1 MPATPVPEK
10 ATNAVTP
17 TVPLEKTVP
26 LVQMLAED
34 GSFTTDDRFAPYLAE
49 LDDAAKLRLYR
60 NMVIPRRLDQEATS
74 LQRQGQLVLW
84 APGQG
89 QEAGQAGLVAA
100 LQDRDYIFPTYRE
113 HAMAYA
119 RGVDLGNV
127 MHLFRGVAHGGWD
140 ATEHNFHLY
149 TLVLA
154 AQSLHAT
161 GYAMGIVRDQQDW
174 DAAKVAAEG
183 TISVAC
189 FGDGA
194 SSEGDI
200 HESMVFASSYKLPII
215 FFLQNN
221 QWAIS
226 VPADTQSRVPF
237 ALRAKG
243 YGFEGIRFD
252 GNDVLAAYAVGR
264 YAAEQARTGNGPV
277 LLESYTYRMGAHTTA
292 DDPTKYRTSD
302 EEVDWSA
309 KCPITRYETYL
320 RAEGLLTDEGVA
332 ALAAEAEEAA
342 MALRETAL
350 SAQAVPMDDYFHHVY
365 AEPHALI
372 EQEKRWH
379 QDYQASFED
388 AADETE
394 GQA

>member
-1 MPATPVPEK
+1 MPASSEPNNVAPRPELEQ
-10 ATNAVTP
+10 
-17 TVPLEKTVP
+17 TVPM
-26 LVQMLAED
+26 VQLLSED
-34 GSFTTDDRFAPYLAE
+34 GTYTADDRFSPYLE
-49 LDDAAKLRLYR
+49 GLDDAGKIQLYR

-100 LQDRDYIFPTYRE
+100 LEDRDYIFPTYRE
-113 HAMAYA
+113 HTMAHA
-119 RGVDLGNV
+119 RGVDMGAL
-127 MHLFRGVAHGGWD
+127 MRLFRGVAHGGWD
-140 ATEHNFHLY
+140 SAAHNFQIY

-161 GYAMGIVRDQQDW
+161 GYAMGIARDQQDW
-174 DAAKVAAEG
+174 DADKLASEG

-194 SSEGDI
+194 SSEGDV

-226 VPADTQSRVPF
+226 VPADTQSRFPF

-252 GNDVLAAYAVGR
+252 GNDALAAYAVGR

-292 DDPTKYRTSD
+292 DDPTKYRTKD
-302 EEVDWSA
+302 EEVDWST
-309 KCPITRYETYL
+309 KCPIARYEKYL
-320 RAEGLLTDEGVA
+320 RAEGLLTDEDVQKFQD
-332 ALAAEAEEAA
+332 EAEEAA
-342 MALRETAL
+342 MALREAAL
-350 SAQAVPMDDYFHHVY
+350 AAKPESMATYFDQVY

-379 QDYQASFED
+379 LEYQASF
-388 AADETE
+388 ADEESGGSDAE